1 MRGID
6 VHDLRITL
14 VQTDLV
20 WEDAAAN
27 RKLLQQLLAPLGGQ
41 TDLIILPEMFTTGF
55 TLAGERLAESMS
67 GPTVQWLNG
76 LAAELAAAIC
86 GSIIIRE
93 QSLLFNRF
101 LCALPSGD
109 TRWYDKRHLFRYA
122 NENSVYTAGRDKL
135 IIDLKGWKIRPFIC
149 YDLRFPVWSANYNAE
164 YDLGIYVAN
173 WPRPRAEHWKA
184 LLAARAI
191 ENQIYVAGVNR
202 AGTDGNGLEYSGES
216 TLHDPQGRVMKR
228 CGSDTQCVTCTLP
241 RTELEDYR
249 MRFPA
254 WQDFS

>member
-1 MRGID
+1 MD
-6 VHDLRITL
+6 LHDLRITL

-20 WEDAAAN
+20 WEDAAVN
-27 RKLLQQLLAPLGGQ
+27 RNLIGKLLAPLRGH

-55 TLAGERLAESMS
+55 TLAGERLAETMS

-76 LAAELAAAIC
+76 LAAELTSSIC

-93 QSLLFNRF
+93 HSQLFNRF
-101 LCALPSGD
+101 LCALPSGEM
-109 TRWYDKRHLFRYA
+109 RWYDKRHLFRYA
-122 NENSVYTAGRDKL
+122 NENSVYTAGKEKL
-135 IIDLKGWKIRPFIC
+135 VIDLNGWKIRPFIC
-149 YDLRFPVWSANYNAE
+149 YDLRFPVWSANFKCE

-173 WPRPRAEHWKA
+173 WPRARAEHWKT

-202 AGTDGNGLEYSGES
+202 VGSDGNGLHYGGES
-216 TLHDPQGRVMKR
+216 TLHDPQGRVIER
-228 CGSDTQCVTCTLP
+228 CGSETQCVTCTLS
-241 RTELEDYR
+241 RAELEDYR

-254 WQDFS
+254 WKDFS

>member
-1 MRGID
+1 MD

-14 VQTDLV
+14 IQTDLV

-27 RKLLQQLLAPLGGQ
+27 RDALRQLLAPLGGR

-55 TLAGERLAESMS
+55 TLAGERLAETMN
-67 GPTVQWLNG
+67 GPTVQWLNE
-76 LAAELAAAIC
+76 LAGELAAAIC

-109 TRWYDKRHLFRYA
+109 LHWYDKRHLFRYA
-122 NENSVYTAGRDKL
+122 NENSVFTAGKERL
-135 IIDLKGWKIRPFIC
+135 VIDLDGWKIRPFIC
-149 YDLRFPVWSANYNAE
+149 YDLRFPVWSANFKAE
-164 YDLGIYVAN
+164 YDFGIYVAN
-173 WPRPRAEHWKA
+173 WPQTRAEHWQT

-202 AGTDGNGLEYSGES
+202 VGIDGNGLQYAGGS
-216 TLHDPQGRVMKR
+216 TLYDPQGRVIAR
-228 CGSDTQCVTCTLP
+228 CGSEGQSVTCTLS
-241 RTELEDYR
+241 RIELEEYR

-254 WQDFS
+254 WKDFS